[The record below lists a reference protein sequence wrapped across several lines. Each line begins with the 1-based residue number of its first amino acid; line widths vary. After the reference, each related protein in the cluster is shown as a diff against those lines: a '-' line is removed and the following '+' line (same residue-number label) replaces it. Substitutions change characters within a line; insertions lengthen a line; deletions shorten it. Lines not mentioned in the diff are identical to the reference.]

1 MRTNLLRVFS
11 GGASL
16 WLLLVV
22 AKGTILYDGMAML
35 VLPNEP

>member
-11 GGASL
+11 GGVSL

-22 AKGTILYDGMAML
+22 ASGTILYNGMAIL
-35 VLPNEP
+35 VLPNES

>member
-11 GGASL
+11 GGVSL